1 MLNLQLA
8 RGVTSPIKGK
18 LDEPPSHNMHYNFSN
33 HHI

>member
-18 LDEPPSHNMHYNFSN
+18 LDKQPSRNMHYNFSN